1 MTGDNRYERI
11 LVNTKQKGVATMK
24 DIIPNCIERGIEQG
38 IERGI
43 EQGIERG
50 MKQGIER
57 GMKQGLQEGIEQGT
71 QQGVE
76 KMNSLIKKLLED
88 HREDDIAKV
97 TSDETYRNEMFKNYN
112 I

>member
-11 LVNTKQKGVATMK
+11 LVNTKQKGVATIK
-24 DIIPNCIERGIEQG
+24 DIIPNCIERGIE
-38 IERGI
+38 
-43 EQGIERG
+43 
-50 MKQGIER
+50 QGIER

-112 I
+112 L

>member
-24 DIIPNCIERGIEQG
+24 DIITNCIERGIEQ
-38 IERGI
+38 
-43 EQGIERG
+43 
-50 MKQGIER
+50 

-112 I
+112 L